1 MLDQIEKMYGIGKE
15 AFADFIVY
23 AIGREIYV
31 AGRDAFEFSE
41 RLKARKEGTGIMLG
55 RNVMGQF
62 KLTTNAIQIFGK
74 HATKRVVE
82 IDGRQAAEFAAGN
95 MVKADCKEIG
105 YVIVRSGNDYLGC
118 GYSRG
123 NGEIESL
130 VPKKRRLAVQ
140 EMDE

>member
-1 MLDQIEKMYGIGKE
+1 MLDQIERLYGIGKK
-15 AFADFIVY
+15 AFADVVVY
-23 AIGREIYV
+23 AIGREVYV
-31 AGRDAFEFSE
+31 AGRDAFAFSE

-62 KLTTNAIQIFGK
+62 KLTTNAIQLFGK

-82 IDGRQAAEFAAGN
+82 IDGRQAAGFAAGN
-95 MVKADCKEIG
+95 IVKAECRETG

-130 VPKKRRLAVQ
+130 VPKKRMLAAQ
-140 EMDE
+140 ESDG